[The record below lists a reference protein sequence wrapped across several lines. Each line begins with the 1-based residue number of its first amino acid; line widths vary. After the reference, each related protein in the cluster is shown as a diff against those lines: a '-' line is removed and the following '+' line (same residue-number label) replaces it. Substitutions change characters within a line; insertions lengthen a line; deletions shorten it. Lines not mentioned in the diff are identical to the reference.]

1 MRSSIFIFAL
11 LALATFA
18 ILPACGGG
26 GQGLRAAANPPLVIM
41 TSALP
46 AGFTSG
52 DSIDWE
58 IPLDGGCGGPYV
70 VELIAGVLPDGVGFD
85 DAGGRHHLTGII
97 LEDGIF
103 SFTVKVT
110 DTSCSPFFT
119 TSQSFT
125 WQVPVGTL
133 RIVAANPA
141 IIPNATFDDP
151 SKWENA
157 AGPDGIPGNADDNTP
172 GFTVDALP
180 TTVFSQFM
188 SYTLIPAGG
197 KAPYV
202 CAILDDPAD
211 PNDGDLPLGSDFAPS
226 SCSIQGTPSEVL
238 AGGVPFRITVQVTDD
253 NGATATRKFQWKI
266 DTPPIIIANT
276 ALADGQAG
284 QVYSDGIQP
293 VDGVPPFA
301 YELVDTLPG
310 DDGDVDTTA
319 NQNDDLTYPP
329 GMTPTVDSFAP
340 GGVGPFAL
348 TSAGP
353 VDVARLHAATGRV
366 GYPAANDDG
375 PNYGPFHSEGIE
387 FRRVGPGS
395 GAFAGVPRRRGT
407 FAVNVHV
414 YSTLVPNE
422 RGQHAFKGLSSTIA
436 PAGAFAMNPAFT
448 VEGEIPT
455 TQTVDGNS
463 TLPEAEVTVIYNP
476 DAASHPSDGLELLA
490 TGGVQQDAKF
500 DQAHEG
506 DSLGIPSGELAGKY
520 VWTGD
525 MNFDGKGDLAPNFRV
540 YKPFGILG
548 TADGSG
554 TASSVA
560 AAALQRSGR
569 RLISLT
575 VEDAALPLSVRSSDT
590 HTFGVSIGPD
600 AVIITESSVS
610 ETAST
615 ATSTSDARQE
625 DQKQKV
631 RRFEVIGGSGSVSD
645 LASTDLSQGTTLPAE
660 VGGGLTLGQLLSGAT
675 GGDADVDLM
684 RVTVNPNGWWN
695 DVFNMNPKAGRAAT
709 RTDRNAGYNY
719 QQVNGYNNSGGG
731 WHLNAS
737 AMELPFTPTVTM
749 DEVNGIRN
757 DGGLLYAFRSANRFG
772 FFVIRKNA
780 KIYVP
785 WATTRGDASSGMA
798 VYKFGDG
805 DLATDANSNFQIV
818 PMSVSP
824 DGRVAVAKLI
834 GTTSTSWTTLTRSS
848 NARFVMISLTGEKFA
863 NGKTYVY
870 VNPNTGSLGGTYL
883 YSTSMTLTNSQL
895 YFLTGRYTST
905 YGSWRDHWIHR
916 FGYASTTTGALTAD
930 DSGSAPTA
938 SLAPGFGTNW
948 TQSGTS
954 TAMQTPFQK
963 WDTPTS
969 TSSGPSFA
977 TGGLTFVVSTTMNQ
991 EMYLYDGSNL
1001 LENATAPVPFRV
1013 SADGHHCAL
1022 LAGKA
1027 SASTSGS
1034 DVMAHLC
1041 WVDSNGNGF
1050 RQVSSNTARHCPQG
1064 AGRGYSLRRGPNSY
1078 KHWGAY
1084 SGPSG
1089 AFEIS
1094 DDGRNVA
1101 YAYNTIGSVSAT
1113 SSTSNWNNNREDVIA
1128 IRTTNGGTD
1137 PWTSTTGEKLVTE
1150 KTFGGTIKW
1159 RFGSIV
1165 FTADNDGV
1173 VFWGGASA
1181 RDPLSTSTS
1190 GNYPPSRSI
1199 YYHGTYYGYDMT
1211 SGGTGTSA
1219 VVRGL
1224 MPTSAGGIGSFPTY
1238 DGTAGGSSSP
1248 FAPVT
1253 TTWTAVLGYIKPLG
1267 GFVSKNRKYFYVVNY
1282 HATAASDQSQYTL
1295 LGLNIENL
1303 AGAGTPSGHNTGRG
1317 FKPTNWPSRR
1327 GFLPGYYYQPHYALD
1342 YAYYNPAHT
1351 QGAAMQVMNDAT
1363 GWVYFMSHY
1372 SRSGPSGGPTTS
1384 SFSSGPQTPV
1394 YWGDYGAYGY
1404 ELEAF
1409 NAEVGGPIA
1418 RLTNNGS
1425 DNTYRDGHYM
1435 IVSPRGD
1442 KVSAVYG
1449 GSNSTVRYLNREK
1462 VQMVRNVSFDANTGV
1477 IDPSFDKTDSKQV
1490 FGVEAS
1496 NGRAGESMAW
1506 DSGGTKLF
1514 YSFTTGSNENGKQLV
1529 QLTFNPTTGAKTYKK
1544 VSPTRRYVVLWAGR

>member
-1 MRSSIFIFAL
+1 MRNSIFILAL

-18 ILPACGGG
+18 VLPACGGG
-26 GQGLRAAANPPLVIM
+26 GQGLRAQAEPPLVIM
-41 TSALP
+41 TSSLP
-46 AGFTSG
+46 TGFTSG
-52 DSIDWE
+52 DAIDWE

-70 VELIAGVLPDGVGFD
+70 VELIAGTLPDGVGFD
-85 DAGGRHHLTGII
+85 DAAGRHHLTGII

-103 SFTVKVT
+103 NFTVKVT
-110 DTSCSPFFT
+110 DTSCDPFFT
-119 TSQSFT
+119 TSQAFT
-125 WQVPVGTL
+125 WQIPVGAL

-157 AGPDGIPGNADDNTP
+157 DGPDGIAGNADDNTP
-172 GFTVDALP
+172 GFSIDALP

-188 SYTLIPAGG
+188 SYTLIAAGG
-197 KAPYV
+197 QGPYV
-202 CAILDDPAD
+202 CAIVDDPAD
-211 PNDGDLPLGSDFAPS
+211 PSDGDLPLGADFAPN

-238 AGGVPFRITVQVTDD
+238 PGGVPFRITVRVTD
-253 NGATATRKFQWKI
+253 NLGATAERKFQWKI
-266 DTPPIIIANT
+266 DTPPIIIANN

-284 QVYSDGIQP
+284 ATYSDGIQP

-301 YELVDTLPG
+301 FELVDTLPG
-310 DDGDVDTTA
+310 DDGDVDTVA
-319 NQNDDLTYPP
+319 NQYDDITYPP
-329 GMTPTVDSFAP
+329 GFTPTVDSFTP

-353 VDVARLHAATGRV
+353 VDVARLHATTGRV
-366 GYPAANDDG
+366 GYPAASNSG

-387 FRRVGPGS
+387 FRRVGAGA

-407 FAVNVHV
+407 FTVNVHV

-422 RGQHAFKGLSSTIA
+422 RGQHAFKPLSSTIA
-436 PAGAFAMNPAFT
+436 PAAPFAMNPAFT

-455 TQTVDGNS
+455 TQTNDGFS

-476 DAASHPSDGLELLA
+476 DAASHAAAGLELLA
-490 TGGVQQDAKF
+490 TGGVPQDAKF
-500 DQAHEG
+500 DQPHEG
-506 DSLGIPSGELAGKY
+506 DNLGIPSGELAGKY
-520 VWTGD
+520 AWTGD
-525 MNFDGKGDLAPNFRV
+525 MNADGKGDLAPNFRV
-540 YKPFGILG
+540 YQPFGILG
-548 TADGSG
+548 TVD
-554 TASSVA
+554 A
-560 AAALQRSGR
+560 AAANALQRSGR
-569 RLISLT
+569 RLVSLSVT
-575 VEDAALPLSVRSSDT
+575 DASLPLSVRPVVT
-590 HTFGVSIGPD
+590 NTFGVSVGPD
-600 AVIITESSVS
+600 AVFITESSVS
-610 ETAST
+610 VTAST
-615 ATSTSDARQE
+615 ATGSGDETQE

-631 RRFEVIGGSGSVSD
+631 RRFEVIGGNGTISD

-660 VGGGLTLGQLLSGAT
+660 VGSGLTLAQLLSGAT
-675 GGDADVDLM
+675 GGDPDVDLM
-684 RVTVNPNGWWN
+684 RITVNPNGWWS
-695 DVFNMNPKAGRAAT
+695 DVFSMNPKAGRAAT
-709 RTDRNAGYNY
+709 RTDKNVGYNY
-719 QQVNGYNNSGGG
+719 RQVNGYNNSGGG

-737 AMELPFTPTVTM
+737 AMELPLTPGVTM
-749 DEVNGIRN
+749 DEVNGVRN

-772 FFVIRKNA
+772 FFLIRKNA

-785 WATTRGDASSGMA
+785 WATTEGDTASGMA

-805 DLATDANSNFQIV
+805 DVATGANSNFQIV

-834 GTTSTSWTTLTRSS
+834 GTTSTSWTTMTQSS

-870 VNPNTGSLGGTYL
+870 LDPNTGSEGGTYL
-883 YSTSMTLTNSQL
+883 YSTSMTLTNSHL

-916 FGYASTTTGALTAD
+916 LQYASTTTGALTAD
-930 DSGSAPTA
+930 DTGSAPTA
-938 SLAPGFGTNW
+938 ALAPGFGANW
-948 TQSGTS
+948 TQSGTA
-954 TAMQTPFQK
+954 TPMQTPFQK
-963 WDTPTS
+963 WDTPVS
-969 TSSGPSFA
+969 SSSGPSFA
-977 TGGLTFVVSTTMNQ
+977 TGGLTFVSFSTMRE

-1027 SASTSGS
+1027 SASSSGT

-1050 RQVSSNTARHCPQG
+1050 RQISSNTARHCPQG
-1064 AGRGYSLRRGPNSY
+1064 AGRGHTLRRGPSSY
-1078 KHWGAY
+1078 RHWGAY

-1101 YAYNTIGSVSAT
+1101 YAYNTMGSVSAT
-1113 SSTSNWNNNREDVIA
+1113 SSSNWNTAREDVIA
-1128 IRTTNGGTD
+1128 IRKNNGGTD

-1159 RFGSIV
+1159 RFGSIL
-1165 FTADNDGV
+1165 FTADNDGL

-1181 RDPLSTSTS
+1181 RDALSTSTS
-1190 GNYPPSRSI
+1190 GQYPASRSI

-1211 SGGTGTSA
+1211 SGGTSTTA

-1238 DGTAGGSSSP
+1238 DGTVGGSSSP
-1248 FAPVT
+1248 FAPAT
-1253 TTWTAVLGYIKPLG
+1253 PAWTSNLGYIKPMG

-1282 HATAASDQSQYTL
+1282 HATSGSDQSMYTL

-1303 AGAGTPSGHNTGRG
+1303 AGTTTGSGHQTGRG
-1317 FKPTNWPSRR
+1317 FKPTSWPSRR

-1363 GWVYFMSHY
+1363 GYVYFMSHY
-1372 SRSGPSGGPTTS
+1372 SRSGPSNSTTS

-1435 IVSPRGD
+1435 IVSPKGD
-1442 KVSAVYG
+1442 KGSAVYG
-1449 GSNSTVRYLNREK
+1449 GSNSTVRYLNRER
-1462 VQMVRNVSFDANTGV
+1462 VQMVRNVRFDATTGV

-1490 FGVEAS
+1490 FNIEAS

-1506 DSGGTKLF
+1506 DSGGSKLY
-1514 YSFTTGSNENGKQLV
+1514 YSFTTGSNEKGKQLV
-1529 QLTFNPTTGAKTYKK
+1529 QLTFNPTTGAKTYKR
-1544 VSPTRRYVVLWAGR
+1544 VSPTQRYVVLWAGR